1 MPSEREGSSTV
12 WHGML
17 HVRIHTSMGLHM
29 QQGRGWGPFPR
40 RQKEREQGAGIA
52 EGRHTGDTARGEQL
66 SADCPQAL
74 AAFAFL
80 LEFVSPPRKISPD
93 TWAVCLSFG
102 NCCNNQTLTGWGRPG
117 TLLASC
123 IDNLDNTKD
132 HDKTAPRGILSG
144 MVFQVLGSWSFRVMR
159 HRKSAQPISLS
170 PGLFPV
176 GLS

>member
-1 MPSEREGSSTV
+1 MAWYVTRPHTHKHGATHAAGTRLGAVSQKAERKRTGGRNSRGPS
-12 WHGML
+12 HG
-17 HVRIHTSMGLHM
+17 GY
-29 QQGRGWGPFPR
+29 G
-40 RQKEREQGAGIA
+40 
-52 EGRHTGDTARGEQL
+52 EGRATFGRLPPGPCGFCL
-66 SADCPQAL
+66 
-74 AAFAFL
+74 
-80 LEFVSPPRKISPD
+80 FVAVCVPPRKISPD